1 LTVGATGAT
10 GDITIKSNDTTARS
24 LTLEDSIT
32 IKPLTA
38 NHVLF
43 ANADDTISS
52 EAQLAVSRGGTGIGT
67 YTKGDILYSDATNS
81 LAKLGIGS
89 AGQALRVVD
98 GVPVWTTGGS
108 VDQTLVLKFGGGTTE
123 GTSLYTYDG
132 SAQKT
137 VDFIGGN
144 LITITAASGS
154 VTFDHDDVTR
164 TDDTSEASP
173 GFAAT
178 FDVIDSVDTDDSG
191 HVTAVNVKTVTL
203 PTETQLSDVDAGT
216 GTWLTDITVND
227 HEITLSRSNT
237 TTATITVGELIITKA
252 EEPAQTGNLTVGGNA
267 VIAGNLTVSG
277 TVTTINTET
286 IALADN
292 IIELNSNIGEVEPTQ
307 NAGIE
312 INRGT
317 ETNYQFLFDETTDE
331 FKIGEIGGL
340 QPVLTR
346 DEVANLEES
355 DILVWNS
362 TAGKAVGKTFDELA
376 LPNKYAAS
384 IGDGTATTYTITH
397 NLNTTDITYSVKEI
411 ATGEIVFTNVT
422 VTGVNTISVSF
433 AVAPTSNQYRV
444 VVIG

>member
-1 LTVGATGAT
+1 LTVGATDAT

-203 PTETQLSDVDAGT
+203 PTETTLSDVDTGT
-216 GTWLTDITVND
+216 GTWLTDIAVNN
-227 HEITLSRSNT
+227 HQITLSRSNT
-237 TTATITVGELIITKA
+237 TDATIQVGELIISTAGSK
-252 EEPAQTGNLTVGGNA
+252 TGALTVGGN
-267 VIAGNLTVSG
+267 VSITGDLTVSG
-277 TVTTINTET
+277 SVTTINTEE
-286 IALADN
+286 INLADN
-292 IIELNSNIGEVEPTQ
+292 IIVLNSNLIAQEADGVNE
-307 NAGIE
+307 GDSSS
-312 INRGT
+312 
-317 ETNYQFLFDETTDE
+317 TNQD
-331 FKIGEIGGL
+331 GGL
-340 QPVLTR
+340 EIKR
-346 DEVANLEES
+346 LE
-355 DILVWNS
+355 W
-362 TAGKAVGKTFDELA
+362 
-376 LPNKYAAS
+376 
-384 IGDGTATTYTITH
+384 DGGA
-397 NLNTTDITYSVKEI
+397 
-411 ATGEIVFTNVT
+411 
-422 VTGVNTISVSF
+422 
-433 AVAPTSNQYRV
+433 
-444 VVIG
+444 